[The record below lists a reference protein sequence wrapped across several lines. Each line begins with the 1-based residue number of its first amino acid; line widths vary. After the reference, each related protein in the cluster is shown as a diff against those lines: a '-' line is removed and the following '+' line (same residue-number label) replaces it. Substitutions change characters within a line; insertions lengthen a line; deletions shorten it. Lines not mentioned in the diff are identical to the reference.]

1 MNSKK
6 FLKWL
11 TLPLTL
17 VLTLSLVVT
26 GCSNGDD
33 DPAPTTTGPAPLT
46 GNLDIIGSNT
56 VTPITSQ
63 WAEEFMKLHNQVNI
77 TVSGPGSSAGI
88 AALINKTTTFAQASR
103 AIKQSEIDQ
112 AAAAG
117 VTVVETI
124 VALDALSVVVH
135 PSNPV
140 SSLTIQQL
148 SDIYSGKVTNW
159 SQVGGNN
166 GPIVLLSRDT
176 NSGTYGYFLEEV
188 VQLLLIGKQDKTL
201 NYSPNAQLLPST
213 STGITQVSQN
223 VNAIFYAGLG
233 YLDSSVKAVPIKKTE
248 NDAAVSPSI
257 ATAKNGTYAI
267 ARNLYYYTAGQPQG
281 LTKTFIDYGLS
292 TAGQKI
298 VEDLGFV
305 AIK

>member
-11 TLPLTL
+11 TLPLAL
-17 VLTLSLVVT
+17 VLTMSLVAT
-26 GCSNGDD
+26 GCSNGD

-46 GNLDIIGSNT
+46 GTLDIIGSNT

-63 WAEEFMKLHNQVNI
+63 WAEEFMKLHKQVNI
-77 TVSGPGSSAGI
+77 IVSGPGSSAGI
-88 AALINKTTTFAQASR
+88 AALINKTTTFAQSSR

-112 AAAAG
+112 AKAVG
-117 VTVVETI
+117 VNVVETI
-124 VALDALSVVVH
+124 VAVDALSIVVH

-148 SDIYSGKVTNW
+148 SDIYTGKVTNW
-159 SQVGGNN
+159 NQVGGNN
-166 GPIVLLSRDT
+166 APIVLLSRDT

-201 NYSPNAQLLPST
+201 NFSPSAQLLPST
-213 STGITQVSQN
+213 STGITEVSKN
-223 VNAIFYAGLG
+223 VNAIFFAGLG
-233 YLDSSVKAVPIKKTE
+233 YLDSSVKAVPIKKTAT
-248 NDAAVSPSI
+248 DAAVSPSI
-257 ATAKNGTYAI
+257 ATAKNGTYPI
-267 ARNLYYYTAGQPQG
+267 ARNLYYYTAGQPEG
-281 LTKTFIDYGLS
+281 LAKAFIEYALS

-298 VEDLGFV
+298 VEELGFV
-305 AIK
+305 AVK

>member
-17 VLTLSLVVT
+17 VLTMSLMVT
-26 GCSNGDD
+26 GCSNGD

-46 GNLDIIGSNT
+46 GTLDIIGSNT

-77 TVSGPGSSAGI
+77 IVSGPGSSAGI

-112 AAAAG
+112 AKAVG
-117 VTVVETI
+117 VNMVETI

-148 SDIYSGKVTNW
+148 SDIYTGKVTNW
-159 SQVGGNN
+159 NQVGGNN
-166 GPIVLLSRDT
+166 APIVLLSRDT

-201 NYSPNAQLLPST
+201 NYSPSAQLLPST
-213 STGITQVSQN
+213 STGITEVSKN

-233 YLDSSVKAVPIKKTE
+233 YLDSSVKAVPIKKTAT
-248 NDAAVSPSI
+248 DAAVSPSI

-267 ARNLYYYTAGQPQG
+267 SRNLYYYTAGQPEG
-281 LTKTFIDYGLS
+281 LTKAFIEYGLS

-298 VEDLGFV
+298 VEELGFV